1 MQPFISRR
9 MFVGGLAGLVAP
21 ASALAQGYPNKP
33 MRLIV
38 SFAPGGPTDVLARM
52 LGEAL
57 GRKLGQ
63 SIVVENHGGAG
74 GNIGYALGASAA
86 PDGYTLIFADPSI
99 VINASLYKARPFEV
113 ERDYAAVS
121 GAFRGPT
128 ILVVPGNSSFT
139 SLANFISHAKANP
152 GKLSYGSAGNGT
164 PPHRNAELIK
174 DDQGLDIV
182 HVPYR
187 GAAPAIVD
195 LAAGRIDMMCLNI
208 GSAKS
213 QIENGELRGLA
224 VSGPNRAP
232 APPDVP
238 TFREGGIPMTAMDP
252 GTWWGLVVPAK
263 TPGDI
268 VARLNAAMRE
278 CVQDP
283 DLQRRLAS
291 MSVEPIAGPADDFFK
306 LALDEQKKW
315 ADVIAKA
322 RITVE

>member
-1 MQPFISRR
+1 MQSIVSRR
-9 MFVGGLAGLVAP
+9 MFVGGLAGVMAP
-21 ASALAQGYPNKP
+21 GASLAQTYPTKP
-33 MRLIV
+33 LRLIV
-38 SFAPGGPTDVLARM
+38 AFAPGGPTDILARM
-52 LGEAL
+52 LAEAL

-63 SIVVENHGGAG
+63 TIVVENHAGAG
-74 GNIGYALGASAA
+74 GNIGYAMGASAA

-99 VINASLYKARPFEV
+99 VINASLYKTRPFEV
-113 ERDYAAVS
+113 ERDYASVS

-128 ILVVPGNSSFT
+128 ILVVPGSSSFT
-139 SLANFISHAKANP
+139 SLAGFISHAKANP

-164 PPHRNAELIK
+164 PPHLNAELVK
-174 DDQGLDIV
+174 NDQGLDMA

-195 LAAGRIDMMCLNI
+195 LVAGRIDMMCLNI
-208 GSAKS
+208 GSAKA
-213 QIENGELRGLA
+213 QIDSGELRGLA
-224 VSGPNRAP
+224 VSGAARAP
-232 APPDVP
+232 ALPNVP

-252 GTWWGLVVPAK
+252 GTWWGLVAPAK

-268 VARLNAAMRE
+268 IARLNAAMRE
-278 CVQDP
+278 TVQDP

-291 MSVEPIAGPADDFFK
+291 MSVEPIAGAAPDFFK
-306 LALDEQKKW
+306 LVLDEQKKW

>member
-21 ASALAQGYPNKP
+21 AGALAQGYPNKP

-38 SFAPGGPTDVLARM
+38 SFAPGGPTDILARM
-52 LGEAL
+52 LAEAL

-63 SIVVENHGGAG
+63 SIVVENHAGAG

-99 VINASLYKARPFEV
+99 VINASLYKARTFEV
-113 ERDYAAVS
+113 QRDYAAVS

-164 PPHRNAELIK
+164 PPHLNAELIK

-187 GAAPAIVD
+187 GAAPAIID

-208 GSAKS
+208 GSAKA
-213 QIENGELRGLA
+213 QIDSGELRGLA
-224 VSGPNRAP
+224 VSGPHRAP
-232 APPDVP
+232 ALPDVP

-268 VARLNAAMRE
+268 VARLNAAMRD

-291 MSVEPIAGPADDFFK
+291 MSVEPIAGAADDFFK
-306 LALDEQKKW
+306 LALGEQKKW

>member
-164 PPHRNAELIK
+164 PPHLNAELIK

-213 QIENGELRGLA
+213 LIENGELR
-224 VSGPNRAP
+224 
-232 APPDVP
+232 
-238 TFREGGIPMTAMDP
+238 GIPMTAMDP

>member
-9 MFVGGLAGLVAP
+9 MFVAGIAGFTAP
-21 ASALAQGYPNKP
+21 ISALAQGYPNKP

-38 SFAPGGPTDVLARM
+38 SFAPGGPTDILARM
-52 LGEAL
+52 LAEAL

-63 SIVVENHGGAG
+63 SIVVENHAGAG

-86 PDGYTLIFADPSI
+86 ADGYTLIFADPSI

-139 SLANFISHAKANP
+139 SLANFISYAKANP

-164 PPHRNAELIK
+164 PPHLNAELIK
-174 DDQGLDIV
+174 DDQRLDIV

-195 LAAGRIDMMCLNI
+195 LVAGRIDMMCLNI

-213 QIENGELRGLA
+213 QIDSGELRGLA

-232 APPDVP
+232 ALPNVP

-278 CVQDP
+278 TVQDP
-283 DLQRRLAS
+283 DLLRHLVS
-291 MSVEPIAGPADDFFK
+291 MSVEPIGGTANEFFT